1 MISIFCFT
9 LLHLANS
16 FVSLF
21 GGARI
26 PPGRIKNLQ
35 ETAQKFQEILSVA
48 MTKRHQHCYEF
59 GGFVLDVDNHVLWRG
74 ADPVPL
80 QPKAFE
86 TLLLLVERR

>member
-1 MISIFCFT
+1 MRRFDKHPPHQPRTIFAPRRLISNRRRISTVISIFRFT

-35 ETAQKFQEILSVA
+35 ETAQKILRKFSV
-48 MTKRHQHCYEF
+48 
-59 GGFVLDVDNHVLWRG
+59 W
-74 ADPVPL
+74 P
-80 QPKAFE
+80 
-86 TLLLLVERR
+86 